1 MNRSPIYDAA
11 MAFIGL
17 ALLAVPAMGQQ
28 QDAGQTVISGR
39 SVRVGSGS
47 DGNGTMTVITD
58 GVRQDFLIRPDGTY
72 QVGADGSLQPVD
84 SSALPSGVIMPRM
97 AGMNPAAQPVN
108 PNGPAIVNAVPGAV
122 RVAQDPTQIR
132 QRLLDSLKQALG
144 CSDEEWAVLWPKIE
158 KIQLLQGAAGETA
171 AMPVPLSSGGTGG
184 GASAIPLPDSVRDA
198 RAKEQEFQKAVNDP
212 STSDAAMAQALAA
225 LRQARQQ
232 ARAELATARKELTGL
247 VTQRQ
252 EAILYQRRILV

>member
-1 MNRSPIYDAA
+1 VFLTI
-11 MAFIGL
+11 IGA

-28 QDAGQTVISGR
+28 QDAGQTGAVTAR
-39 SVRVGSGS
+39 SVRVGTGS

-84 SSALPSGVIMPRM
+84 RSALPSGVIMPRM

-108 PNGPAIVNAVPGAV
+108 PNGSGIVNFAPGAA
-122 RVAQDPTQIR
+122 RVAQNPQIR

-212 STSDAAMAQALAA
+212 STSDAAMAQTLAA
-225 LRQARQQ
+225 LRQARQK
-232 ARAELATARKELTGL
+232 ARTELATARKEITGL
-247 VTQRQ
+247 VTRRQ
-252 EAILYQRRILV
+252 EAILCQRRILD